1 MQKQPYLLGCFM
13 IHDKRALKSVVM
25 QYQYPTISPVFVSQG
40 LPHPIIVDSYS
51 HVCVARLKRRKTSLE
66 AHHIPYC
73 IISLKQGITG
83 VTGGVGDQ

>member
-1 MQKQPYLLGCFM
+1 
-13 IHDKRALKSVVM
+13 M

-66 AHHIPYC
+66 AHHVISYN
-73 IISLKQGITG
+73 IIFIIIILYVNVLYYIWWNYIILN
-83 VTGGVGDQ
+83 